1 MGLIIPRLY
10 AILDPSSIPQR
21 PILEVCDIL
30 LAAGVRLI
38 QYRNKNAP
46 SRTVYEEC
54 VELARRAQQA
64 GARLIVND
72 RADIARASGA
82 DGVHVGQDDLP
93 VELAR
98 LVVGT
103 GKWVGLSTHNL
114 EQIASANK
122 TSADYLAFG
131 PIFQTS
137 SKEKPDPAV
146 GIEG

>member
-1 MGLIIPRLY
+1 
-10 AILDPSSIPQR
+10 
-21 PILEVCDIL
+21 
-30 LAAGVRLI
+30 
-38 QYRNKNAP
+38 
-46 SRTVYEEC
+46 
-54 VELARRAQQA
+54 
-64 GARLIVND
+64 
-72 RADIARASGA
+72 
-82 DGVHVGQDDLP
+82 P

-114 EQIASANK
+114 EQIASADK

-146 GIEG
+146 GIEGLKRARQATRKPLVGIGGITLERADEIFAAGADSVAVISDILSAPDIALRAKQFMKSATR